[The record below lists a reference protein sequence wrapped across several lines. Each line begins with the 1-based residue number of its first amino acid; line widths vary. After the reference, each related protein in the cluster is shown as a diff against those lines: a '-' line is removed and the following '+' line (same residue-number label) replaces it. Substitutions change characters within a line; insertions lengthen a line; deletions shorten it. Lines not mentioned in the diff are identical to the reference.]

1 MSVGRPTTA
10 TQLSPLQPERE
21 PPSILTLILTQKVTC
36 KEFILF
42 DLWLCSDSIS
52 CVRGVIRL
60 ISQSG
65 HELCP
70 YFTCLKSVVLKTF
83 VLTPVFRGIAHG

>member
-1 MSVGRPTTA
+1 MSAGRPTA
-10 TQLSPLQPERE
+10 ANQSSPLHPERE

-42 DLWLCSDSIS
+42 ELWLRSDSIS
-52 CVRGVIRL
+52 CVRGVIGL
-60 ISQSG
+60 ISKSG

-70 YFTCLKSVVLKTF
+70 YFTCLKSVVLTTF
-83 VLTPVFRGIAHG
+83 VLTPVFRGTARG